1 MSRFKMTIQ
10 YDGTLYHGWQ
20 VQNNAV
26 SIQSTVQDA
35 MQALCTKRLDIT
47 GCSRTDSGVHANEYC
62 FHFDYDGT
70 ITDTAFPHALN
81 TKLPNDISALHCE
94 KVADDFHARYS
105 VVKKRY
111 VYKFYT
117 GNVRSPFLRSYA
129 YHTKHFL
136 DAELMNKAA
145 QKFCGKHDFAAFC
158 ASGSS
163 VEDTQRTVYS
173 AYVER
178 DGDIVSFYVEADG
191 FLYNM
196 VRIMAG
202 TLLFVSQ
209 GKIAVDDIADIIA
222 LKNRNNA
229 GPTVPPHGLY
239 LDKVFY

>member
-26 SIQSTVQDA
+26 SIQSTVQNA
-35 MQALCTKRLDIT
+35 MQELCGRRLDIT

-62 FHFDYDGT
+62 YHFDYDGT
-70 ITDTAFPHALN
+70 ITDTAFPNALN
-81 TKLPNDISALHCE
+81 TKLPQDISAVHCE
-94 KVADDFHARYS
+94 KVADNFHARYS
-105 VVKKRY
+105 VQKKRY

-117 GNVRSPFLRSYA
+117 GKVRSPFLRSYA
-129 YHTKHFL
+129 YHTKHSL
-136 DAELMNKAA
+136 DAELMNEAA
-145 QKFCGKHDFAAFC
+145 QKFCGKYDFAAFC

-163 VEDTQRTVYS
+163 VENTERTVCS
-173 AYVER
+173 SYVER
-178 DGDIVSFYVEADG
+178 NGDIVSFYVEADG

-209 GKIAVDDIADIIA
+209 GKTGVDDIVGIIKS
-222 LKNRNNA
+222 KNRDNA